1 MQAAAILL
9 LTMMR
14 RGSEKAHRSAGARTL
29 QGPAAALAGPKTP
42 QQREVVRLAPSY
54 RTGRHYG
61 AFMTIFVIALA
72 YAVTAPLIL
81 PIAAAYF
88 LTGWVVWRYCQL
100 CALVALPL
108 PAEQPGG

>member
-1 MQAAAILL
+1 V
-9 LTMMR
+9 
-14 RGSEKAHRSAGARTL
+14 
-29 QGPAAALAGPKTP
+29 

-54 RTGRHYG
+54 RSGRHYG

-100 CALVALPL
+100 CALVAFDLWPR
-108 PAEQPGG
+108 QPVIGGLG